1 MGEAKRVNPRIVD
14 QDIDVAL
21 AKLDRAP
28 RDLARARGITKIGR
42 NKIRMPARRAYFGN
56 RLFAAFRIPAYD
68 QYMDAQLGQ
77 FVGYGATYAACTSG
91 NERARHVRTPSHLTS
106 MPKKPTV

>member
-42 NKIRMPARRAYFGN
+42 NKIRMPARRAYFPTWPVCWLRRDLC
-56 RLFAAFRIPAYD
+56 RLYLR
-68 QYMDAQLGQ
+68 
-77 FVGYGATYAACTSG
+77 
-91 NERARHVRTPSHLTS
+91 
-106 MPKKPTV
+106 